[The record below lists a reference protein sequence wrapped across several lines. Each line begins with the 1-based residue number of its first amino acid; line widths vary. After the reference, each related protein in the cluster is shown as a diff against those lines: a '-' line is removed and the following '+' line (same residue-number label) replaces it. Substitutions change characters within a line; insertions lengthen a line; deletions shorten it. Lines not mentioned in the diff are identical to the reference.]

1 MKTSNLSVSG
11 MGAVTGLSPH
21 ALRYYEKIGVLRPV
35 ARAANGHR
43 RYNKD
48 DVAWIEF
55 VLRLKH
61 TGMPL
66 DQIREYAR
74 LRAQGDGTIAPRL
87 HVLEQHRDSL
97 IARIAD
103 LQKNLGAIDSK
114 IARYRRALESTSVS
128 TQRRTHHANK

>member
-1 MKTSNLSVSG
+1 
-11 MGAVTGLSPH
+11 MGAVTGLSPD

-43 RYNKD
+43 HYSQD

-66 DQIREYAR
+66 AQIRDYAR
-74 LRAQGDGTIAPRL
+74 LREQGDGTIAARL
-87 HVLEQHRDSL
+87 HLLEQHRDSL
-97 IARIAD
+97 IARIVD
-103 LQKNLGAIDSK
+103 LRKNLNAIDSK
-114 IARYRRALESTSVS
+114 IVRYLGALESAPVS
-128 TQRRTHHANK
+128 TQRRKPHANK